1 MKPLLVSVSVAF
13 WPIPKLP
20 KFWYRQ
26 KDFGRSL
33 AKITIFWLNILLIPI
48 FETHFTTVL
57 FLLLV
62 FGWTNYF
69 YKKCLFPCWVS
80 HPPDFS
86 KEANKTILA
95 TKRQKD
101 QNNKPTI
108 FYFLFV

>member
-1 MKPLLVSVSVAF
+1 MF
-13 WPIPKLP
+13 
-20 KFWYRQ
+20 F
-26 KDFGRSL
+26 
-33 AKITIFWLNILLIPI
+33 
-48 FETHFTTVL
+48 
-57 FLLLV
+57 LLV

-108 FYFLFV
+108 FLLLVCVKNILSEQNNMD